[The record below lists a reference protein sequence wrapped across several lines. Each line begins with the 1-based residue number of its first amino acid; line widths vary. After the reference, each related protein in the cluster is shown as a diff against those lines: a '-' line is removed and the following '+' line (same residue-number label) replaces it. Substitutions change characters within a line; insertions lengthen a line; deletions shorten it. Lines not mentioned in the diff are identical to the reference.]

1 MLLKK
6 LVSIGVMT
14 LFAFSLLIVPTYV
27 YAQTLGDL
35 KKELDELEKKYEQ
48 ATQEE
53 EDTKNKIEINNATIK
68 QIENNVKQMEEDVKK
83 LSKEI
88 EKLNEDIKK
97 KDKEIKKVMSF
108 VQISSGESA
117 YLEYA
122 FGAKNFTDFIYRVSV
137 SEQLARY
144 NDQMIKD
151 FKKMIDDNK
160 KKQEEMKQKRE
171 ELSKEKDRL
180 QKEIAKLGERLKEIS
195 FIKIDTDEEIEMQR
209 EAIKVFEN
217 MGCKDYEDIK
227 TCGNRLPKDTAFLRP
242 IESGYVTS
250 EYGYRC
256 LPWLNPQCSL
266 HEAIDMSN
274 SNRYVPIY
282 AAANGV
288 VIGTRIKSS
297 CGGNMIFILHTVNG
311 KKYTT
316 EYAHLRTI
324 NVSIGQTVTKN
335 TMIGTMGGDQNT
347 ETWDQCS
354 QQQHLHFGI
363 ATGHYLRDYYSW
375 STFLANTF
383 DPRKIVNF
391 PFTGGAVDPFDDR
404 YTKY

>member
-1 MLLKK
+1 MKK
-6 LVSIGVMT
+6 LI
-14 LFAFSLLIVPTYV
+14 LLGTIVFGIFFLMNPKV
-27 YAQTLGDL
+27 INAQTLGEL
-35 KKELDELEKKYEQ
+35 KQELNELEQKYEQ
-48 ATQEE
+48 ARQEE
-53 EDTKNKIEINNATIK
+53 EDTKDKIDINNATIN
-68 QIENNVKQMEEDVKK
+68 QIEKNVKQMEEEVKK
-83 LSKEI
+83 LNQEI
-88 EKLNEDIKK
+88 EQLDKDIEK
-97 KDKEIKKVMSF
+97 KDEEIKKVMSF

-122 FGAKNFTDFIYRVSV
+122 FGAKDFTDFIYRISV
-137 SEQLARY
+137 SEQLASY
-144 NDQMIKD
+144 NDSLIKE
-151 FKKMIDDNK
+151 FTKMIENNK
-160 KKQEEMKQKRE
+160 KKQEEMKNKKV
-171 ELSKEKDRL
+171 ELAKEKEHL
-180 QKEIAKLGERLKEIS
+180 QKEIIKLGDRLEEIS
-195 FIKIDTDEEIEMQR
+195 FIKMDTDEEIEMQR
-209 EAIKVFEN
+209 EAIKVFES
-217 MGCKDYEDIK
+217 MGCKDNEDIK
-227 TCGNRLPKDTAFLRP
+227 TCGNRLPSDTAFLRP

-256 LPWLNPQCSL
+256 LPWLNPECSL

-274 SNRYVPIY
+274 SNRYVPVY
-282 AAANGV
+282 SAANGV
-288 VIGTRIKSS
+288 VIGTRVRSS
-297 CGGNMIFILHTVNG
+297 CGGNMIFILHTING

-347 ETWDQCS
+347 EYWDQCS

-375 STFLANTF
+375 NTFLANTF

-391 PFTGGAVDPFDDR
+391 PFTGGAIDPFDDR